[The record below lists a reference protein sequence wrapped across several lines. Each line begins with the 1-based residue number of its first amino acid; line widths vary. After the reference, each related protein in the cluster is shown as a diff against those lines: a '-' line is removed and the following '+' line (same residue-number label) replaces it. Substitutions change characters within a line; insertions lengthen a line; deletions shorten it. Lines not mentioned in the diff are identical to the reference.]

1 MGISNDYI
9 ISEQKKTV
17 KMFFGNL
24 ACKKIA
30 FLGSSEAHV
39 KKYDPDDGGFIASYG
54 ATVESYTSELF
65 QPDRIDYFD
74 ILENN
79 WDINGSWHEVSGYDL
94 VIAFRVDMFAT
105 SKEHFLEEM
114 KKLVR
119 NNKHVLFD
127 FSIYSGNVKYRNK
140 SYSTIGAKLPRIAP
154 LGDRSLSFDFRE
166 ELSFWQKI
174 KAFFLLHYGLTYFS
188 GKVINSFNRKDFER
202 YGIKI
207 LKTKYSYRTIK
218 KDLACYLYLQS
229 N

>member
-1 MGISNDYI
+1 MGISDQKRI
-9 ISEQKKTV
+9 PEQKKII
-17 KMFFGNL
+17 KEFFGDFDV
-24 ACKKIA
+24 KKIA
-30 FLGSSEAHV
+30 FLGTNQAHLI
-39 KKYDPDDGGFIASYG
+39 KNHPNTAENFSF
-54 ATVESYTSELF
+54 ELF
-65 QPDRIDYFD
+65 KPDRIDYFD
-74 ILENN
+74 ILDNN

-94 VIAFRVDMFAT
+94 VIAFRVYMFAT
-105 SKEHFLEEM
+105 SKEHFLQEM

-140 SYSTIGAKLPRIAP
+140 SYSRIGAKLPRIAP

-229 N
+229 D

>member
-1 MGISNDYI
+1 MGISDQKRI
-9 ISEQKKTV
+9 PEQKKII
-17 KMFFGNL
+17 KEFFGDFDV
-24 ACKKIA
+24 KKIA
-30 FLGSSEAHV
+30 FLGTNQAHL
-39 KKYDPDDGGFIASYG
+39 KKNHPNTAENFSF
-54 ATVESYTSELF
+54 ELF
-65 QPDRIDYFD
+65 NPDRIDYFD
-74 ILENN
+74 ILDNN

-94 VIAFRVDMFAT
+94 VIAFRVYMFAT

-140 SYSTIGAKLPRIAP
+140 SYSRIGAKLPRIAP

-174 KAFFLLHYGLTYFS
+174 KSFFLLHYGLTYFS

-229 N
+229 D